1 LIIKIKLL
9 INFYL
14 WKNGTYIKDNTMIDA
29 EGYRPNVGIVILN
42 DNNKVLWAKR
52 VAEDAWQFP
61 QGGVD
66 EGESLEEAMYREL
79 MEEVGLS
86 QDHVEIIGKT
96 KNWLRYDVPR
106 QWVRRDGSARYKG
119 QKQIWFLLKFIGK
132 DSDIVLNN
140 SVKPEFDSWR
150 WDDFWSSL
158 DKVIDFKRE
167 VYERALSE
175 LSIHL
180 PKD

>member
-1 LIIKIKLL
+1 
-9 INFYL
+9 
-14 WKNGTYIKDNTMIDA
+14 MIDK

-42 DNNKVLWAKR
+42 DSNKVLWAKR

-61 QGGVD
+61 QGGID

-96 KNWLRYDVPR
+96 KNWLRYDVPKH
-106 QWVRRDGSARYKG
+106 WVRRDGSARYKG

-132 DSDIVLNN
+132 DSDILLTN
-140 SVKPEFDSWR
+140 SAKPEFDSWR
-150 WDDFWSSL
+150 WDNYWSPLSQ
-158 DKVIDFKRE
+158 VIDFKRE
-167 VYERALSE
+167 VYEKALTE
-175 LSIHL
+175 LSVFL
-180 PKD
+180 KG